1 MAPLAKRNRFSN
13 TWDVP
18 FTCNMGKLICYDVI
32 PVLPNDYMRVV
43 HEQITKAQAL
53 TAPAF
58 GKFNVKLMDIFVPTR
73 LLWDDWEE
81 FWASGLD
88 GTTSELVHPYMET
101 EVSTVSPSSANRY
114 KLSDPNNY
122 EYGYNIGSSADYLG
136 IPLHCATQ
144 HSAFWHRGIAK
155 CINDWFINE
164 DIEQPVALSTAG
176 GKDTTT
182 YRGLFNMNF
191 RRDYFTNA
199 LPWQQKGDP
208 VGLPLNQNMDMDV
221 VPTGNFILSTSNAA
235 HFAQLRSGT
244 SNTTTSD
251 DGDIKLHIKDP
262 AADYQIP
269 ANSPLNY
276 KSGLGISITGNF
288 ANMTDLAIAQQL
300 NRLFMLN
307 ARSGSRYIE
316 KLLANYGVRSSDARL
331 QRSEFLGGS
340 KSTMLV
346 SEILQTSGTV
356 AGSTPQGNQAG
367 HMFGVGRSNGWAKTF
382 EEFGYVF
389 CFYVIAPKAVY
400 SQGMPRELMKKDP
413 LEYAVPMLSHL
424 PETAIY
430 EGELFWTSDNRNV
443 IGSGSGGTYTNE
455 NDAVNRGVFGYT
467 PQYDEYRHHY
477 SHCAGNFRPY
487 IETITF
493 SQEAIIIP
501 EGACSF
507 DEIWYTNGSTTEPTQ
522 LYDESVFGV
531 NIVSNTYDAE
541 KECWVIKFDGNVTRI
556 GKGAFYDCKDLTSI
570 TIPYSVT
577 SIDRGAFAYCY
588 GLTDVTVPDY
598 VTTIGEGAFF
608 DCNSLANVTLGR
620 CVTTIDEGA
629 FYACVSL
636 KSINF
641 PEGLTTLG
649 SQSFFGCSSLTSITI
664 PGSVKSFGQE
674 AFCACT
680 GLTDVVI
687 QDGVSSLGVA
697 AFAYCSNLIN
707 CHIPESV
714 TVIEPYLFYYCTNL
728 ISCNIPDGVTE
739 IGGLAFCRCNNLTN
753 VNLPEGLTSIGSLAF
768 CDCHSLTNITIP
780 DSVTYIEHEAFE
792 RCSGATS
799 LTIGDGI
806 TEIYFGTFNGCSAIT
821 DLTIGNNVVEIEFES
836 FVGCNSLTS
845 ITIPESVTAIG
856 NLAFNYC
863 SSLTSVNILSNEL
876 ALGDIVFYNCPNL
889 TEFKGKFASDD
900 GRCLIIDDALYA
912 FAPGGLNEYTIPDG
926 VRTIKYSVFSHC
938 LDLVSITIPES
949 VTMIETW
956 AFAGSNKLLRV
967 YSKSTTP
974 PTAIYY
980 EVEVVEAPGSGI
992 YQKVWDA
999 FRGALSVTHTY
1010 DEQYSRIY
1018 VPVESLEAYK
1028 SADGWSDYTKYIV
1041 GYDFDTGEVMTSDTV
1056 LCYTNGSTT
1065 EPINLSNNSFNVNV
1079 VSNTYD
1085 PDKGCWVVKF
1095 DGDLYTIGIE
1105 AFWDCSSLTSV
1116 IIPDS
1121 VRAIEGSSF
1130 SGCSSLTSITI
1141 PDSVTTIGDY
1151 AFYGCSSLTSVTI
1164 PDSVTTIGFGA
1175 FNYCSSL
1182 TSVHITDLSA
1192 WCKIDFDIYSTN
1204 PLYYAKNLY
1213 LNNELVTDLVI
1224 PSDITEIK
1232 SHAFYNCSSLTS
1244 VTIPDSVTTIEGSAF
1259 RGCSSLTTI
1268 TIPDSVTTIGD
1279 LAFAYCSS
1287 LRSVTIPDSV
1297 TTIGFGVFEDC
1308 SSLTSVTIPDSVT
1321 TIGGSAF
1328 YGCSSL
1334 ISITVP
1340 NSVTSIRELAF
1351 IHCSSLTSVYCKATT
1366 PPAGGYEMFH
1376 FNAGNSKIYVPM
1388 QSVEAYKSAPYWSE
1402 YADSI
1407 VGYNF

>member
-1 MAPLAKRNRFSN
+1 MKKLFLLLTLFGVLAVGC
-13 TWDVP
+13 TD
-18 FTCNMGKLICYDVI
+18 L
-32 PVLPNDYMRVV
+32 
-43 HEQITKAQAL
+43 
-53 TAPAF
+53 
-58 GKFNVKLMDIFVPTR
+58 
-73 LLWDDWEE
+73 EE
-81 FWASGLD
+81 
-88 GTTSELVHPYMET
+88 
-101 EVSTVSPSSANRY
+101 
-114 KLSDPNNY
+114 
-122 EYGYNIGSSADYLG
+122 G
-136 IPLHCATQ
+136 IDTP
-144 HSAFWHRGIAK
+144 
-155 CINDWFINE
+155 
-164 DIEQPVALSTAG
+164 IEQPEDGV
-176 GKDTTT
+176 
-182 YRGLFNMNF
+182 LFNTDAKDEYIISPDGGEVEITVTTDMEYSVVVPQSFQSWIYVTQTRSELHTDKWIITFASNKVSSARNANINF
-191 RRDYFTNA
+191 VDRNGAVLQIVKFIQKSVVDVSDSNYGIDAAGAEIVIEVTANVEYDVVIPSAAQSWLRISESRSELRTNQLCFIIDKNESLSQRSANVRLVSMSGSTLQTIYFVQSGEEKVYDSDLQSHYSIDAQGCEISVTITTNMQYTVYIPKEAKWLSVADTRAEVRTDKLTFTIVANDSFDARTATVKLFDSDYNVIQIIEFV
-199 LPWQQKGDP
+199 QKGQDKIFETDG
-208 VGLPLNQNMDMDV
+208 VSDYDISFYGGEVSV
-221 VPTGNFILSTSNAA
+221 VVTTNLEYEVVIPESAKSWISLADTRADSREDILTFILSQNISSEE
-235 HFAQLRSGT
+235 RSANVELVG
-244 SNTTTSD
+244 N
-251 DGDIKLHIKDP
+251 DG
-262 AADYQIP
+262 A
-269 ANSPLNY
+269 
-276 KSGLGISITGNF
+276 
-288 ANMTDLAIAQQL
+288 
-300 NRLFMLN
+300 
-307 ARSGSRYIE
+307 
-316 KLLANYGVRSSDARL
+316 VL
-331 QRSEFLGGS
+331 Q
-340 KSTMLV
+340 
-346 SEILQTSGTV
+346 
-356 AGSTPQGNQAG
+356 
-367 HMFGVGRSNGWAKTF
+367 
-382 EEFGYVF
+382 
-389 CFYVIAPKAVY
+389 
-400 SQGMPRELMKKDP
+400 
-413 LEYAVPMLSHL
+413 
-424 PETAIY
+424 
-430 EGELFWTSDNRNV
+430 
-443 IGSGSGGTYTNE
+443 
-455 NDAVNRGVFGYT
+455 
-467 PQYDEYRHHY
+467 
-477 SHCAGNFRPY
+477 
-487 IETITF
+487 TITF

-501 EGACSF
+501 EGACPF
-507 DEIWYTNGSTTEPTQ
+507 DEIWYTNGRTTEPTQ

-598 VTTIGEGAFF
+598 VTTIGEGAFY

-707 CHIPESV
+707 CHIPDSV
-714 TVIEPYLFYYCTNL
+714 TVIEPYLFAYCTNL

-739 IGGLAFCRCNNLTN
+739 IGGLAFFRCNNLTN
-753 VNLPEGLTSIGSLAF
+753 VNLPDGLTSIYQLAF

-806 TEIYFGTFNGCSAIT
+806 TEIDFGTFNGCSAVT

-876 ALGDIVFYNCPNL
+876 TLGDIVFYNCPNL

-956 AFAGSNKLLRV
+956 AFSGSNKLLRV

-992 YQKVWDA
+992 YHKVWDA

-1010 DEQYSRIY
+1010 DEQKSRIY

-1079 VSNTYD
+1079 ASNTYD
-1085 PDKGCWVVKF
+1085 PGKGCWVVKF
-1095 DGDLYTIGIE
+1095 DGDLYTIGDDV
-1105 AFWDCSSLTSV
+1105 FRNCSSLTSV
-1116 IIPDS
+1116 TIPDS
-1121 VRAIEGSSF
+1121 VSAIGGSAF
-1130 SGCSSLTSITI
+1130 SGCSSLTSVTI
-1141 PDSVTTIGDY
+1141 GDSVTTIGDY
-1151 AFYGCSSLTSVTI
+1151 AFYGCSSLTSV
-1164 PDSVTTIGFGA
+1164 
-1175 FNYCSSL
+1175 
-1182 TSVHITDLSA
+1182 HITDLSA
-1192 WCKIDFDIYSTN
+1192 WCKIDFSYSSAN

-1224 PSDITEIK
+1224 PNDITEIK
-1232 SHAFYNCSSLTS
+1232 SRAFEYCSSLTSVTIPDSVTKIGDGTFANCGSLTS

-1279 LAFAYCSS
+1279 LAFYGCSS
-1287 LRSVTIPDSV
+1287 LRSVTIPDNV
-1297 TTIGFGVFEDC
+1297 TTIGGGVFEDC

-1328 YGCSSL
+1328 ENCSSL
-1334 ISITVP
+1334 TNLTIP
-1340 NSVTSIRELAF
+1340 ERVTSIGGWAF
-1351 IHCSSLTSVYCKATT
+1351 SGCSSLTSVYCKATT
-1366 PPAGGYEMFH
+1366 PPAGGYEMFR